1 MSNQYLS
8 EFQIIGSSIKSLK
21 IRNDFVSLSDVEN
34 IKRSIDVSHS
44 VPIIELI
51 DDGETF
57 SGVVLLQIKFTLSAS
72 KKKYIVDL
80 TIEGCFNAP
89 TKIGEDTFKGMLKV
103 NGVTSLYGI
112 ARGFIQSTT
121 SQTLLSGSVLLP
133 MFNVAAYS
141 EDLDEKE
148 SQN

>member
-8 EFQIIGSSIKSLK
+8 DFQIIGSSVKSLR
-21 IRNDFVSLSDVEN
+21 IRNDFVSLSDVDN
-34 IKRSIDVSHS
+34 LKRTIDVSHS
-44 VPIIELI
+44 VPEIELI
-51 DDGETF
+51 DDGETL
-57 SGVVLLQIKFTLSAS
+57 SGIVLLKIKSTISAN
-72 KKKYIVDL
+72 KKKYTVDM

-89 TKIGEDTFKGMLKV
+89 AQIGENTFKGMLKV

-112 ARGFIQSTT
+112 ARGFVQSTT

-141 EDLDEKE
+141 EDLDEQK
-148 SQN
+148 S

>member
-57 SGVVLLQIKFTLSAS
+57 SGIVLLQIKFSLSAS

>member
-8 EFQIIGSSIKSLK
+8 EFQIIGSSVKSLK
-21 IRNDFVSLSDVEN
+21 IRNDFVSLSDVDN
-34 IKRSIDVSHS
+34 IKRTIDVSHS
-44 VPIIELI
+44 VPVIELI
-51 DDGETF
+51 DEGETF
-57 SGVVLLQIKFTLSAS
+57 SGIVLLKIKSTISAN
-72 KKKYIVDL
+72 KKKYTVDM

-89 TKIGEDTFKGMLKV
+89 AQIGEDTFKGMLKV

-112 ARGFIQSTT
+112 ARGFVQSTT

-141 EDLDEKE
+141 EDLEEQE
-148 SQN
+148 S

>member
-8 EFQIIGSSIKSLK
+8 EFQIIGSSVKSLK
-21 IRNDFVSLSDVEN
+21 IRNDFVSLSDVDN
-34 IKRSIDVSHS
+34 IKRTIDVSHS
-44 VPIIELI
+44 VPVIELI
-51 DDGETF
+51 DEGETF
-57 SGVVLLQIKFTLSAS
+57 SGIVLLKIKSTISAN
-72 KKKYIVDL
+72 KKKYTVDM

-89 TKIGEDTFKGMLKV
+89 AQIGEDTFKGMLKV

-112 ARGFIQSTT
+112 ARGFVQSTT

-141 EDLDEKE
+141 EDLDKQE
-148 SQN
+148 S

>member
-8 EFQIIGSSIKSLK
+8 EFQIIGSSVKSLR
-21 IRNDFVSLSDVEN
+21 IRNDFVSLNDVDN
-34 IKRSIDVSHS
+34 IKRTIDVSHS
-44 VPIIELI
+44 VPVIELI
-51 DDGETF
+51 DEGETL
-57 SGVVLLQIKFTLSAS
+57 SGIVLLKIKSTISAN
-72 KKKYIVDL
+72 KKKYTVDM

-89 TKIGEDTFKGMLKV
+89 AQIGEDTFKGMLKV

-112 ARGFIQSTT
+112 ARGFVQSTT

-141 EDLDEKE
+141 EDLDEQE
-148 SQN
+148 S

>member
-8 EFQIIGSSIKSLK
+8 EFQIIGSSVKSLR
-21 IRNDFVSLSDVEN
+21 IRNDFVSLSDIHN
-34 IKRSIDVSHS
+34 IKRTIDVSHS
-44 VPIIELI
+44 VPAIELI
-51 DDGETF
+51 DDGETL
-57 SGVVLLQIKFTLSAS
+57 SGIVLLKIKSTISAN
-72 KKKYIVDL
+72 KKKYTVDM

-89 TKIGEDTFKGMLKV
+89 AQIGEDTFKGMLKV

-112 ARGFIQSTT
+112 ARGFVQSTT

-141 EDLDEKE
+141 EDLDEQE
-148 SQN
+148 S

>member
-8 EFQIIGSSIKSLK
+8 EFQIIGSSVKSLR
-21 IRNDFVSLSDVEN
+21 IRNDFVSLNDVDN
-34 IKRSIDVSHS
+34 IKRTIDVSHS
-44 VPIIELI
+44 VPVIELI
-51 DDGETF
+51 DEGETL
-57 SGVVLLQIKFTLSAS
+57 SGIVLLKIKSTISAN
-72 KKKYIVDL
+72 KKKYIVDM

-89 TKIGEDTFKGMLKV
+89 AQIGEDTFKEMLKV

-112 ARGFIQSTT
+112 ARGFVQSTT

-141 EDLDEKE
+141 EDLDDQK
-148 SQN
+148 S